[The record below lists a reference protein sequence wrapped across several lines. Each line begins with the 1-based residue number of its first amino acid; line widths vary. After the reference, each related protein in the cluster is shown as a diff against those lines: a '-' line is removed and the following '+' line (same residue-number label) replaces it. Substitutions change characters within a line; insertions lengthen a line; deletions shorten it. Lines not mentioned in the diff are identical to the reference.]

1 MALTPIRLALA
12 LALLDFTATQAS
24 RVLLALYALQ
34 FGAQPIAVGALAAT
48 FSAFPMLLAWVAGR
62 FVDRF
67 GSRWPLMFGAA
78 VGGLG
83 MLVPYLAPGMP
94 SLYVA
99 AAMHGLSFAFY
110 TVSLQNAVGMLSKR
124 GEHAVH
130 FSNFAL
136 VVAAASFLGPL
147 ISGFSIDHIGFGL
160 TCLTIAVLALAPLAL
175 LAARGGLLP
184 GGRRREG
191 PAESLGSMLADRN
204 VLKVLAASSLV
215 VSGIDLFQFYLPIYG
230 HDIGLSASAIGVILG
245 MFAAASFVVRVVMRR
260 LIARFREEK
269 LLAYAF
275 YISAVSF
282 LLIPFFESAVLGAR
296 LAVGFGLGLG
306 WGAPITLMLTY
317 SQSPQGRSG
326 EALGLRMTANH
337 LARVIG
343 PLVFGTI
350 GSAFGLFA
358 VFWVNALMMACG
370 GVLADRAAPAARPR
384 AQGPAGAAH
393 REDQPPQ

>member
-160 TCLTIAVLALAPLAL
+160 TYLTIAVLALAPLAL

-282 LLIPFFESAVLGAR
+282 LLIPFFESAVL
-296 LAVGFGLGLG
+296 LALIAFVFGLGLG
-306 WGAPITLMLTY
+306 CGAPITLMLTY

-358 VFWVNALMMACG
+358 VFWVNALMMASG
-370 GVLADRAAPAARPR
+370 GVLADRAAAAAKPR

-393 REDQPPQ
+393 REEQPPD

>member
-160 TCLTIAVLALAPLAL
+160 TYLTIAVLALAPLAL

-282 LLIPFFESAVLGAR
+282 LLIPFFESAVL
-296 LAVGFGLGLG
+296 LALIAFVFGLGLG
-306 WGAPITLMLTY
+306 CGAPITLMLTY

-358 VFWVNALMMACG
+358 VFWVNALMMASG
-370 GVLADRAAPAARPR
+370 GVLADRAAPVAKPR

-393 REDQPPQ
+393 REEQPPD

>member
-12 LALLDFTATQAS
+12 LALLNFTATQAS

-34 FGAQPIAVGALAAT
+34 FGAHPVAVGALAAT
-48 FSAFPMLLAWVAGR
+48 FSAFPMLLAWVAGKL
-62 FVDRF
+62 VDRF

-83 MLVPYLAPGMP
+83 MIVPYLAPGMP

-99 AAMHGLSFAFY
+99 AAMNGLSFAFY
-110 TVSLQNAVGMLSKR
+110 TVSLQNAVGMLGKR
-124 GEHAVH
+124 DEHAVQ
-130 FSNFAL
+130 FSNFAM

-160 TCLTIAVLALAPLAL
+160 ACLTIALLALAPLAL
-175 LAARGGLLP
+175 LAARGALLP

-191 PAESLGSMLADRN
+191 PAESFNSMLADRN
-204 VLKVLAASSLV
+204 VVKVLAASSLV

-230 HDIGLSASAIGVILG
+230 HDIGLSASAIGIVLG

-275 YISAVSF
+275 YISALSF
-282 LLIPFFESAVLGAR
+282 LLIPFFESAAVLSLIAF
-296 LAVGFGLGLG
+296 VFGLGLG
-306 WGAPITLMLTY
+306 CGAPITLMLTY

-326 EALGLRMTANH
+326 EALGLRMTVNH

-358 VFWVNALMMACG
+358 VFWANALMMASG
-370 GVLADRAAPAARPR
+370 GVLADRAAPAAKPR
-384 AQGPAGAAH
+384 EQRPAGGAQ
-393 REDQPPQ
+393 REEQPPD

>member
-1 MALTPIRLALA
+1 
-12 LALLDFTATQAS
+12 
-24 RVLLALYALQ
+24 
-34 FGAQPIAVGALAAT
+34 
-48 FSAFPMLLAWVAGR
+48 
-62 FVDRF
+62 
-67 GSRWPLMFGAA
+67 
-78 VGGLG
+78 
-83 MLVPYLAPGMP
+83 
-94 SLYVA
+94 
-99 AAMHGLSFAFY
+99 
-110 TVSLQNAVGMLSKR
+110 
-124 GEHAVH
+124 
-130 FSNFAL
+130 
-136 VVAAASFLGPL
+136 
-147 ISGFSIDHIGFGL
+147 
-160 TCLTIAVLALAPLAL
+160 
-175 LAARGGLLP
+175 
-184 GGRRREG
+184 
-191 PAESLGSMLADRN
+191 MLADRN

-282 LLIPFFESAVLGAR
+282 LLIPFFESAVL
-296 LAVGFGLGLG
+296 LALIAFVFGLGLG
-306 WGAPITLMLTY
+306 CGAPITLMLTY

-358 VFWVNALMMACG
+358 VFWVNALMMASG
-370 GVLADRAAPAARPR
+370 GVLADRAAAAAKPR

-393 REDQPPQ
+393 REEQPPD

>member
-147 ISGFSIDHIGFGL
+147 ISGFSIYHLGFGP
-160 TCLTIAVLALAPLAL
+160 T
-175 LAARGGLLP
+175 
-184 GGRRREG
+184 
-191 PAESLGSMLADRN
+191 
-204 VLKVLAASSLV
+204 
-215 VSGIDLFQFYLPIYG
+215 
-230 HDIGLSASAIGVILG
+230 
-245 MFAAASFVVRVVMRR
+245 
-260 LIARFREEK
+260 
-269 LLAYAF
+269 
-275 YISAVSF
+275 
-282 LLIPFFESAVLGAR
+282 
-296 LAVGFGLGLG
+296 
-306 WGAPITLMLTY
+306 
-317 SQSPQGRSG
+317 
-326 EALGLRMTANH
+326 
-337 LARVIG
+337 
-343 PLVFGTI
+343 
-350 GSAFGLFA
+350 
-358 VFWVNALMMACG
+358 
-370 GVLADRAAPAARPR
+370 
-384 AQGPAGAAH
+384 
-393 REDQPPQ
+393 